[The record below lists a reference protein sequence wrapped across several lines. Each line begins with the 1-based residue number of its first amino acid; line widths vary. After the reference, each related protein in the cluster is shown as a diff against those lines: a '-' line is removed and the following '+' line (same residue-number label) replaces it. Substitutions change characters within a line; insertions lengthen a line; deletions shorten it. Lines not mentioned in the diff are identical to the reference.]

1 MSTFLPVL
9 LRHSTRPRTTS
20 AMSCKPGSTAPVECV
35 EPFLSQYRQLHM
47 NGAVEIPVQY
57 VQAVPAVDVEIPV
70 QDVQAVPAL
79 FASTAMRN
87 RA

>member
-1 MSTFLPVL
+1 
-9 LRHSTRPRTTS
+9 
-20 AMSCKPGSTAPVECV
+20 
-35 EPFLSQYRQLHM
+35 M